1 MMRLKRFLF
10 EKKMI
15 IIIIFILLIC
25 SISIAVGMYVQN
37 TKQKPEEN
45 KENEINYTELEES
58 FQYIFTNDI
67 NKSATANIN
76 VDYDNL
82 IFCAY
87 DIPPEESG
95 NYKINAKIPLFK
107 LENEATKKINEEIW
121 NTFIT
126 KMVSIAKEATVY
138 TTYSIDYVVY
148 VNNNILSLVI
158 RCKYKNGANPQRDI
172 IQTYNYDIENEKIL
186 TLREVLEYKGLDK
199 NEVQK
204 KIHEKI
210 AEENKKIESV
220 SAQGYNVYLRAEND
234 IIYEIDNTPNF
245 FLGKDNYLYL
255 VYSYGNKNYT
265 DVIDLVIF

>member
-1 MMRLKRFLF
+1 MEFG
-10 EKKMI
+10 I
-15 IIIIFILLIC
+15 Y
-25 SISIAVGMYVQN
+25 AQN
-37 TKQKPEEN
+37 TRQKPEEHN
-45 KENEINYTELEES
+45 ENEINYEELENN
-58 FQYIFTNDI
+58 FQYIFTNNI
-67 NKSATANIN
+67 NKSATSNIN

-82 IFCAY
+82 IYCAY
-87 DIPPEESG
+87 DISENIG
-95 NYKINAKIPLFK
+95 NYNISAKIPLFK
-107 LENEATKKINEEIW
+107 LENEVTKKINEEIW
-121 NTFIT
+121 DTFIA
-126 KMVSIAKEATVY
+126 KMVDISKNATVY

-186 TLREVLEYKGLDK
+186 TLREVLDYKGLDK

-204 KIHEKI
+204 KINEKI
-210 AEENKKIESV
+210 AEENSKIQSV

-234 IIYEIDNTPNF
+234 IMYEIDNTPNF

>member
-1 MMRLKRFLF
+1 MGIKRFF
-10 EKKMI
+10 IDKKMI

-25 SISIAVGMYVQN
+25 IIAIGAGIYAQN
-37 TKQKPEEN
+37 TKQKPEEQ
-45 KENEINYTELEES
+45 KENEINYEELENS

-82 IFCAY
+82 ISCAY
-87 DIPPEESG
+87 DISENSG
-95 NYKINAKIPLFK
+95 NYNINAKIPLFK
-107 LENEATKKINEEIW
+107 MENEATNKINEEIW
-121 NTFIT
+121 NTFIA
-126 KMVSIAKEATVY
+126 KMVSIAREATVY
-138 TTYSIDYVVY
+138 TTYSVDYVVY

-186 TLREVLEYKGLDK
+186 TLREILEYKGLDK

-210 AEENKKIESV
+210 AEENSKIQSV

-234 IIYEIDNTPNF
+234 IMYEIDNTPNF